1 MTSFLLSMFSSFTL
15 EPIFTIFESSSV
27 ASMICAC
34 ASIFSKVKM
43 RPSTKAC
50 SFFASS
56 YSAFSERS
64 PNSLARIKRA
74 KEFGDLSEN
83 AEYDEAKKEQA
94 FVEGRILTL
103 EKMLAHAQIIE
114 ATELDSKIVNIGSK
128 VKLLNMDNKKE
139 VIYTIVGSFE
149 ADPKQARI
157 SDDSPLGKALL
168 GKKAKDFV

>member
-1 MTSFLLSMFSSFTL
+1 MLNSEKKLYITHEGLKKL
-15 EPIFTIFESSSV
+15 EKELEELRTVRRSEV
-27 ASMICAC
+27 A
-34 ASIFSKVKM
+34 
-43 RPSTKAC
+43 
-50 SFFASS
+50 
-56 YSAFSERS
+56 E
-64 PNSLARIKRA
+64 RIKRA

-168 GKKAKDFV
+168 GKKAKDFVRIKAPAGEFHYQILEIQHG